1 VRPSGLVGGLV
12 AAVLVAA
19 TLVLLPPHA
28 LHAEPARSSG
38 QTTDL
43 IDDLELR
50 GLEIALTRSLSHLRA
65 LPADTRYKIAG
76 DVVPVQR
83 LIDSARHLHGLLQA
97 RPTPDALSRQLCRD
111 YDLIRLSG
119 QPDSPA
125 PRLLVT
131 GYYQPVFAGSLT
143 PTPPF
148 LHPLHRVP
156 DNLVTS
162 AGKGKKN
169 AVSRADRGRLVPYWT
184 RGEIEQGQL
193 LQGAELVWLR
203 DPFDAFV
210 LHVQGSG
217 VIQFPDGSV
226 RGVHYAQSN
235 GRAYRSVGKYLVEA
249 GRMQLADVTM
259 DSIRRYI
266 EQHPAERDQIL
277 RSNDSYIFFHW
288 SEPGPAVGSL
298 GRELTAGRS
307 VAADQRWY
315 PPGAVL
321 FLDSRR
327 PVTANGEVLEWRE
340 MHRLVTV
347 QDTGSALVGPGRL
360 DVFWG
365 TGDQAGQEAGQMKE
379 DGAACLLLLKEGVSP
394 KMRPLP

>member
-1 VRPSGLVGGLV
+1 MAFPGLGRLRTFV
-12 AAVLVAA
+12 AAA
-19 TLVLLPPHA
+19 LVLLLAHA
-28 LHAEPARSSG
+28 LHAESERSPGPAASFV
-38 QTTDL
+38 
-43 IDDLELR
+43 DDLELR
-50 GLEIALTRSLSHLRA
+50 SLEVALNRSISHLRA

-76 DVVPVQR
+76 AVVPVRR
-83 LIDSARHLHGLLQA
+83 LIDSARHLHALLQA
-97 RPTPDALSRQLCRD
+97 RLAPETLSRQIVRD
-111 YDLIRLSG
+111 YDLIRLCG

-156 DNLVTS
+156 DDLAIA
-162 AGKGKKN
+162 AGKGKKT
-169 AVSRADRGRLVPYWT
+169 AVGRFDRGRVVPYWT

-193 LQGAELVWLR
+193 LRGAELVWLR
-203 DPFDAFV
+203 DPFDAFI

-217 VIQFPDGSV
+217 VIQLPDGSV

-235 GRAYRSVGKYLVEA
+235 GRAYHSVGKYLVDA
-249 GRMQLADVTM
+249 DRMQLADVTM

-277 RSNDSYIFFHW
+277 RSNDAYIFFHW
-288 SEPGPAVGSL
+288 SEPGPAIGSL
-298 GRELTAGRS
+298 GQELTAGRS

-327 PVTANGEVLEWRE
+327 PVMNNGEVAEWRQ

-365 TGDQAGQEAGQMKE
+365 TGEQAGQEAGQMKE
-379 DGAACLLLLKEGVSP
+379 DGDACLLLLKEGVKPETSAGP
-394 KMRPLP
+394 

>member
-1 VRPSGLVGGLV
+1 VTPPGLGRLKTFI
-12 AAVLVAA
+12 AAA
-19 TLVLLPPHA
+19 LVLLLAHA
-28 LHAEPARSSG
+28 LHAEPQHPPGSG
-38 QTTDL
+38 PAL
-43 IDDLELR
+43 VDDLELR
-50 GLEIALTRSLSHLRA
+50 GLEIALTRSLSYLHA
-65 LPADTRYKIAG
+65 LPADTRYKVAG
-76 DVVPVQR
+76 EVVPVQR
-83 LIDSARHLHGLLQA
+83 LINSARHLHGLLQA
-97 RPTPDALSRQLCRD
+97 RPGPEALSRQIGRD
-111 YDLIRLSG
+111 YDLVRLCG
-119 QPDSPA
+119 QPGSSP

-131 GYYQPVFAGSLT
+131 GYYQPVFTGSLT

-148 LHPLHRVP
+148 AYPLHRVP
-156 DNLVTS
+156 DDLVV
-162 AGKGKKN
+162 AVGKGNKP
-169 AVSRADRGRLVPYWT
+169 AVGRADRGRVVPYWT

-193 LQGAELVWLR
+193 LRGAELVWLR

-217 VIQFPDGSV
+217 VIRLPDGSV

-235 GRAYRSVGKYLVEA
+235 GRAYSSIGKHLVDA
-249 GRMQLADVTM
+249 GRMRLADVTM
-259 DSIRRYI
+259 DSLRRYI

-277 RSNDSYIFFHW
+277 QTNDAYIFFHW

-315 PPGAVL
+315 PPGAVV

-327 PVTANGEVLEWRE
+327 PVMDNGEVAEWRE

-347 QDTGSALVGPGRL
+347 QDTGSALVGPGRM

-379 DGAACLLLLKEGVSP
+379 DGDACLLLLKEGVNP
-394 KMRPLP
+394 